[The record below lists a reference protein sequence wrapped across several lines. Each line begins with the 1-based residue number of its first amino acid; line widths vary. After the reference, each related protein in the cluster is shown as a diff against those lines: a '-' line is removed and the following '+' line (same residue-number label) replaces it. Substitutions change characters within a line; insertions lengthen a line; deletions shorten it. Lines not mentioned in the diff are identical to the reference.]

1 MLRGQQFEKE
11 KYVIDPNDLLVENE
25 MLKSEMQK
33 LQDKMK
39 QMEKIMKDKDKV
51 IDKQRTDLTNLRKK
65 NFEFRS
71 RITEMEDKARNDN
84 NARAGSRNPRQPAAR
99 QGGAGRAE
107 ASNQHNEVN
116 ELALAMHMQRAEMRE
131 REKQLIMQTMMESVM
146 GANGVEA
153 EE

>member
-1 MLRGQQFEKE
+1 MFKQIEEKN
-11 KYVIDPNDLLVENE
+11 KWVIDPNDLLIENE

-39 QMEKIMKDKDKV
+39 QMEKILKDKDKV

-71 RITEMEDKARNDN
+71 RITEMEDKTRNDN

-99 QGGAGRAE
+99 QGGGQ

-116 ELALAMHMQRAEMRE
+116 ELALAMHMQRQEMRE
-131 REKQLIMQTMMESVM
+131 REKQLIM
-146 GANGVEA
+146 
-153 EE
+153 